1 MTSCTAEAAEHKY
14 GNESECSFRRAFS
27 CYFSHSILRH
37 NVIVILWQFSRVAGW
52 LRANSLN
59 KFGVP
64 TSTDRFLFVSSY
76 SSRPRG
82 AKSYWIAIDGGFGGR
97 LFLRVCVHHLQ
108 S

>member
-59 KFGVP
+59 NFGARPFP
-64 TSTDRFLFVSSY
+64 TLAFLPVQIVSS
-76 SSRPRG
+76 SFHLILLG
-82 AKSYWIAIDGGFGGR
+82 QGGQRATG
-97 LFLRVCVHHLQ
+97 LRSTVALEVAC